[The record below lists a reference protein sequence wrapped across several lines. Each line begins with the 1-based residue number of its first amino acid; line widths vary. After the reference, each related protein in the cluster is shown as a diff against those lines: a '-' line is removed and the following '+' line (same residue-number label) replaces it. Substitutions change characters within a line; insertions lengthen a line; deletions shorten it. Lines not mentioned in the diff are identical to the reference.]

1 MAENK
6 KSGFL
11 NGLGYLGEK
20 VGAGFMQSI
29 EGIWDFAASGIADI
43 FGNEEYA
50 KRQMENDWF
59 GDWYNTAGDWF
70 DATGGWKVAGDV
82 ANALGTS
89 LPSIVAGVGIG
100 LLTGGAAAPLAL
112 KIMASS
118 ITVGVAGLSAAGT
131 STKEAFRETGKLTSE
146 EYGYG
151 ALSGALEAG
160 IELAT
165 GKIGTGSARIAKSIV
180 GGATKTAAQEAA
192 EELAKKSIKQVAFKA
207 AKNAGKDFV
216 SEGVEE
222 GLTELISP
230 YLQKITYD
238 PSAENATAEEVAYAA
253 LVGGL
258 SGAIMSPAGDAI
270 AAGANKIADAHTGAQ
285 AIADGQEQEI
295 LSLARDISNQ
305 VEGKEAGY
313 EVLAA
318 VDVVYKQLAES
329 VGSGKVTTLQQKALL
344 GRLKK
349 LLSASYVLPSVE
361 ASAKNLVTNPQAT
374 IEKYT
379 QLGLTDENGNPI
391 TVEKLTEGLEFD
403 ENGRVSVASLRKAI
417 SQNRVLGT
425 LAIAEAMGRLMV
437 DHETYLSNATRGGY
451 LGGRAQ
457 YQHFLENAS
466 PEQKAAMA
474 RLIGAENL
482 DAVDYETFAKRMIEY
497 GNSDEGSAKI
507 RSARDIRETA
517 ENIPE
522 NERAIPHAV
531 STAMEDGVHRFG
543 GKEGVAIF
551 KNGDTVRIY
560 DYETR
565 NTTRELTIEEA
576 SAELRKARR
585 ALTETKSKT
594 KVPET
599 ETKSNENATKTDETS
614 TKPKKTT
621 DDIDAYAKENVNGY
635 EDLLPAE
642 RREIRA
648 MIRQAKALGIPDA
661 DIKMYARV
669 AARSGIRI
677 SFSKDLNAYT
687 KTDGTTGYSD
697 GFYDPKSNTIVV
709 NPEGKRSAGK
719 LLMHE
724 LSHALYSYKKYR
736 AVLDKATRRM
746 DEARAERIAKS
757 YRDAG
762 ETAEVISE
770 ELAVHH
776 AEDVLGSKANLE
788 RVVEEEPNIKSK
800 ILSFFRVAKTAYG
813 DDSRLSLN
821 AGRLY
826 KHFEK
831 AFNDFAARNKRNLAA
846 DTTPMAMR
854 ESMDDARFSLQFADN
869 IAEGQRAYLASHRGV
884 IEDSELSKAI
894 EDTAKMVKKMLPHKD
909 ILPTD
914 AVGKKGA
921 TLVKNGSYDVSVE
934 NTTVCIRTLSYNA
947 FTDMVSEK
955 IGRPLSQ
962 MESFLV
968 SQKLY
973 DIAKEPQCL
982 YCYVSLDRKAFNEM
996 IIRYTEQRDAAVK
1009 AWEDAGKPSV
1019 SRSSELYEK
1028 FRAGRKDTDNMWK
1041 RYNEWI
1047 EAAKSGEKLITLAD
1061 VATESRRAEIAKNGT
1076 ASQKTQI
1083 ADMLKYAQ
1091 SASWAKKQT
1100 KYVAYYDD
1108 ILRLSP
1114 KAVKDLNKHYG
1125 LRWYSFSD
1133 YSGAF
1138 IVENMQQVTDASLR
1152 GLKGL
1157 SYTKDVD
1164 FARIFA
1170 PTGMNI
1176 NISVYATDINGKW
1189 EIDPKQSADI
1199 DAAIKLRE
1207 KYPNVGIVVVAAKRS
1222 GVEWALAQEWSD
1234 VVIPFHIVRSGQ
1246 DVANFYDWE
1255 VFNSEQGDTVMDEN
1269 LWAQYVESLG
1279 NPKKVSK
1286 SIYPSEH
1293 QNSRATYLALCEE
1306 RGIKPRFSS
1315 FLDNPNY
1322 MKLVNETR
1330 QREADTMPLRPTFD
1344 LGAAEKS
1351 FDRFVEKGGYY
1362 EGWYNDGVDISAEVD
1377 TVAADVLAGKKANE
1391 VEYGRQDRNG
1401 NAIPTPDELMASR
1414 KANRSHGRRMALC
1427 EFDDGQRFV
1436 SVETDQSSFDGLSQ
1450 KEQTDL
1456 ATKIIKSRF
1465 KGKVIGVDNKTFVN
1479 GVTANEYTHPSKHLG
1494 PAEYEA
1500 KMRASAELDNLMD
1513 AGFNF
1518 TNEADGKD
1526 GHVHP
1531 NVVGGFDYFDV
1542 IFLVSSEYYRGVI
1555 NIENN
1560 ARGKRLKDIT
1570 KIENI
1575 TKDVVSRY
1583 GANPSYTFLRDV
1595 SMISIPDSSE
1605 KINPSDEK
1613 IRRALPDTTEAIGKA
1628 RKEYKPSK
1636 KESFYTAKDRAYI
1649 EAVDELYGISKYLRK
1664 FGGLDKDFVD
1674 GLVQFA
1680 RASISQAQTMI
1691 GTAQYD
1697 LFGDK
1702 PEKVGEGLLEIYKPT
1717 RLWSKEKAIQFDD
1730 YLLHQLN
1737 IDRMTLESRSVAWTA
1752 AERAQIAKVK
1762 GDIKTLSDGMKTLRA
1777 GIKKAE
1783 NDIVNARV
1791 REGKAVFPTT
1801 KKKWQ
1806 AAADAAKKR
1815 KKTLEASLKQSQKD
1829 TAAKIKELEKLRA
1842 ELKELEL
1849 KNKPVFGKDET
1860 LDENGNMKRDHD
1872 ITAEESRKIVSDYEK
1887 KYPEFV
1893 EIAEKIYA
1901 YLGNNQKSRVKAGLI
1916 TQDSADY
1923 MKKLYPH
1930 YVPSY
1935 RDVQGGGI
1943 AVVRGKHNIELST
1956 TIRKAKGG
1964 NQDILEI
1971 ASSIAEQT
1979 SEVIKAANIHRLTV
1993 EIYEAAKRSGDTTWV
2008 EILSEETVSDQPD
2021 NEVERPKS
2029 GQITFYHDGKK
2040 IVMSVAKEIELGFEA
2055 LHTPT
2060 VDFTNPLAKFSA
2072 AVTSVFKR
2080 LVTSLNPGFMIRN
2093 PIKDVQDAG
2102 LNSKHPVLFAKEL
2115 GNLWLLW
2122 NNDILK
2128 NSETWELYRALG
2140 GFSSTVF
2147 DGKLSKRAGYAGF
2160 APLSLDTDAD
2170 GLKKAFAKGGKAF
2183 KALFTS
2189 VENANVFLEQM
2200 TRFAEFKASLAA
2212 GDSPMVA
2219 LNNSAEVTTNFGR
2232 RGNTTKKFNATLI
2245 PFLNAAIQGF
2255 DKIFR
2260 NVGDAFRKKM
2270 IRGIT
2275 VLLTRAA
2282 IIGVAP
2288 MLLNAIMYDDDED
2301 YEKLREEDKE
2311 NYFLIKV
2318 GDGNFIKIPR
2328 GRLAGVIGGA
2338 ANRIRKASNGEDAD
2352 LGGYIENVKTQITPA
2367 ENLSRTI
2374 FSPIFDVKNNKT
2386 WYGGEIEGQE
2396 FDAVAPRDR
2405 YDEST
2410 SSIAVAIGSVIPNG
2424 WNMSPKKIHY
2434 LLDQYSGV
2442 VGDFVLPATSQK
2454 EHKDFF
2460 SGNFTLDSVTNN
2472 KLSEKFYDI
2481 YDETKYA
2488 DTAGDVNASYRLKY
2502 MNRVKKS
2509 IRELN
2514 REIETVRAENID
2526 NKEKMAKVRV
2536 IRALINAEYDSAL
2549 KSISTVDAAIAATVG
2564 IDDEDLRDAEITRR
2578 VFGAEAALQNY
2589 NAKSFEKYAL
2599 FNKAGVGFD
2608 ELYAF
2613 HFATLGIEN
2622 DLDKKGNPIEG
2633 SKRKKV
2639 VAIINA
2645 LNIPR
2650 EQKIM
2655 LMLAKGYA
2663 VKDGD
2668 IQGVSGDRAKKMLLS
2683 YIMKQKI
2690 TKEEKAE
2697 LAKACGFTV
2706 KNGVIVNK

>member
-1 MAENK
+1 MATNK
-6 KSGFL
+6 KSGFF
-11 NGLGYLGEK
+11 NGLGYLGAK
-20 VGAGFMQSI
+20 VGAGFMQSV
-29 EGIWDFAASGIADI
+29 EGVWDFAAGGLADL
-43 FGNEEYA
+43 FGADEWAE
-50 KRQMENDWF
+50 KQMSTDWF
-59 GDWYNTAGDWF
+59 GDWYRTAGDSF
-70 DATGGWKVAGDV
+70 DAKGAWGTAGDV
-82 ANALGTS
+82 AS
-89 LPSIVAGVGIG
+89 GIG
-100 LLTGGAAAPLAL
+100 STLPAILTAIGAGLATAASGGAAAPLAV
-112 KIMASS
+112 KAVAVS
-118 ITVGVAGLSAAGT
+118 IAPLTAGLGAAGT
-131 STKEAFRETGKLTSE
+131 STKEAYQKTGNLTAK

-151 ALSGALEAG
+151 AASGALEAG
-160 IELAT
+160 IELVT
-165 GKIGTGSARIAKSIV
+165 GGIGTGTARVAKSV
-180 GGATKTAAQEAA
+180 FKSATKTAAQEAA
-192 EELAKKSIKQVAFKA
+192 EAVAKKSIKQVAWKA
-207 AKNAGKDFV
+207 AKRAGADFA
-216 SEGVEE
+216 SEGLEE
-222 GLTELISP
+222 GLTEMISP
-230 YLQKITYD
+230 YLQRFTYD
-238 PSAENATAEEVAYAA
+238 PSAENASPEEIAYAA

-258 SGAIMSPAGDAI
+258 AGSVLGSASSTIGAGVNTISDARV
-270 AAGANKIADAHTGAQ
+270 GSQ
-285 AIADGQEQEI
+285 AIEKGQEEEI
-295 LSLARDISNQ
+295 LALAKDISAQIGN
-305 VEGKEAGY
+305 GEAGY

-318 VDVVYKQLAES
+318 VDVVYKRLAAS
-329 VGSGKVTTLQQKALL
+329 IGDGNVTTLQQKADL
-344 GRLKK
+344 GKLKK
-349 LLSASYVLPSVE
+349 LLSVTPVLPTVE
-361 ASAKNLVTNPQAT
+361 ASAKDLVSNPDAAVAR
-374 IEKYT
+374 YA
-379 QLGLTDENGNPI
+379 QLGITDENGNP
-391 TVEKLTEGLEFD
+391 LTTDAMMSGLDFD
-403 ENGRVSVASLRKAI
+403 ENGRVSVSSLRKAI

-425 LAIAEAMGRLMV
+425 LAIAEATGRLMV
-437 DHETYLSNATRGGY
+437 DHETYLSNATTGGY

-457 YQHFLENAS
+457 YQDFVENAS

-474 RLIGAENL
+474 KLVGAENL
-482 DAVDYETFAKRMIEY
+482 DTVDYETFAKRMIEY
-497 GNSDEGSAKI
+497 GNSPEGSAKI
-507 RSARDIRETA
+507 RSARDIRDRE

-522 NERAIPHAV
+522 NEKAIPPAV
-531 STAMEDGVHRFG
+531 SAAMEDGVHRFG
-543 GKEGVAIF
+543 GKDGVAIF

-585 ALTETKSKT
+585 ALPETKY
-594 KVPET
+594 
-599 ETKSNENATKTDETS
+599 NENTTKPNETDTKT
-614 TKPKKTT
+614 KKTT
-621 DDIDAYAKENVNGY
+621 DDIDAYAKENVKGY

-669 AARSGIRI
+669 SVRSGIRI

-687 KTDGTTGYSD
+687 KNDGTTGYSD
-697 GFYDPKSNTIVV
+697 GFYDPQSNTIVV

-736 AVLDKATRRM
+736 SVLEKATRRM
-746 DEARAERIAKS
+746 DEERSKGIKS
-757 YRDAG
+757 NYESAG
-762 ETAEVISE
+762 ESDSVISE
-770 ELAVHH
+770 ELLAHH

-800 ILSFFRVAKTAYG
+800 ILSFFRVAKTAYQG
-813 DDSRLSLN
+813 DERLSMN

-831 AFNDFAARNKRNLAA
+831 AFNDFAARNRGNLAA

-854 ESMDDARFSLQFADN
+854 ESMDDARFSLQFSDN
-869 IAEGQRAYLASHRGV
+869 IAEGQKAYLASHQGV

-914 AVGKKGA
+914 TVGKKGA

-996 IIRYTEQRDAAVK
+996 VIRYTEQRDAAIK
-1009 AWEDAGKPSV
+1009 AWEDAGKP
-1019 SRSSELYEK
+1019 ELKQPKIVDGKVVGEHPYK
-1028 FRAGRKDTDNMWK
+1028 TFLAGRKHTDNMWK
-1041 RYNEWI
+1041 RYTEWI
-1047 EAAKSGEKLITLAD
+1047 SAAKSGEKLITLAD
-1061 VATESRRAEIAKNGT
+1061 VATESRRADIAQNGT
-1076 ASQKTQI
+1076 ASQKAQI

-1199 DAAIKLRE
+1199 EAAIKLRE
-1207 KYPNVGIVVVAAKRS
+1207 EYPNVGIVVVAAKRE

-1255 VFNSEQGDTVMDEN
+1255 VFNSEQGDTVMDES

-1315 FLDNPNY
+1315 FLGNPNY

-1401 NAIPTPDELMASR
+1401 NSIPTPDEIMASR
-1414 KANRSHGRRMALC
+1414 KSSRGHKRM
-1427 EFDDGQRFV
+1427 
-1436 SVETDQSSFDGLSQ
+1436 
-1450 KEQTDL
+1450 
-1456 ATKIIKSRF
+1456 
-1465 KGKVIGVDNKTFVN
+1465 
-1479 GVTANEYTHPSKHLG
+1479 
-1494 PAEYEA
+1494 
-1500 KMRASAELDNLMD
+1500 
-1513 AGFNF
+1513 
-1518 TNEADGKD
+1518 
-1526 GHVHP
+1526 
-1531 NVVGGFDYFDV
+1531 
-1542 IFLVSSEYYRGVI
+1542 
-1555 NIENN
+1555 
-1560 ARGKRLKDIT
+1560 
-1570 KIENI
+1570 
-1575 TKDVVSRY
+1575 
-1583 GANPSYTFLRDV
+1583 
-1595 SMISIPDSSE
+1595 
-1605 KINPSDEK
+1605 
-1613 IRRALPDTTEAIGKA
+1613 ALPDTTGAVGKTRTA
-1628 RKEYKPSK
+1628 YEPSLSDK
-1636 KESFYTAKDRAYI
+1636 FYTAKDRAYI
-1649 EAVDELYGISKYLRK
+1649 EAVDELYGLEKYLHK
-1664 FGGLDKDFVD
+1664 VGKIPKEKVSAI
-1674 GLVQFA
+1674 VQMA
-1680 RASISQAQTMI
+1680 RSARSQAQTMI
-1691 GTAQYD
+1691 GSAQYNV
-1697 LFGDK
+1697 FSDK
-1702 PEKVGEGLLEIYKPT
+1702 PDKMGDGLLEIYKPT
-1717 RLWSKEKAIQFDD
+1717 RLWSAEKRKRFDD
-1730 YLLHQLN
+1730 YLLHCLN
-1737 IDRMTLESRSVAWTA
+1737 IDRMTLESRSVSWTA
-1752 AERAQIAKVK
+1752 NERAAIQKVELDIA
-1762 GDIKTLSDGMKTLRA
+1762 TLNARQKTLRA
-1777 GIKKAE
+1777 DIKKGDTA
-1783 NDIVNARV
+1783 IVNARV
-1791 REGKAVFPTT
+1791 KKGTAKTAAAKANWQTKVDALTKQKAT
-1801 KKKWQ
+1801 DIADLKKTERDLKKK
-1806 AAADAAKKR
+1806 
-1815 KKTLEASLKQSQKD
+1815 
-1829 TAAKIKELEKLRA
+1829 IA
-1842 ELKELEL
+1842 ELKKLKKELKALEL

-1872 ITAEESRKIVSDYEK
+1872 ITAAESKKIVADYEK
-1887 KYPEFV
+1887 ASPEFK
-1893 EIAEKIYA
+1893 EIAAKLYT
-1901 YLGNNQKSRVKAGLI
+1901 YLDNLQTMRVEAGLI
-1916 TQDSADY
+1916 TREQADY

-1935 RDVQGGGI
+1935 HDTQGGI
-1943 AVVRGKHNIELST
+1943 AIVRGKHNIELST
-1956 TIRKAKGG
+1956 TIRKAKGS
-1964 NQDILEI
+1964 NLDILEI

-2008 EILSEETVSDQPD
+2008 DILSEETVSDQPD

-2040 IVMSVAKEIELGFEA
+2040 IVMSVAKEIEIGFEA

-2060 VDFTNPLAKFSA
+2060 VDLSNPLMRFMGG
-2072 AVTSVFKR
+2072 VNTLFKR
-2080 LVTSLNPGFMIRN
+2080 GVTSLNPAFMLRN
-2093 PIKDVQDAG
+2093 PIRDIQDAG
-2102 LNSKHPVLFAKEL
+2102 LNSKHPALFVKALASASKDIATNSKE
-2115 GNLWLLW
+2115 
-2122 NNDILK
+2122 
-2128 NSETWELYRALG
+2128 WELYRALG

-2147 DGKLSKRAGYAGF
+2147 DGTLGKQSGARGF
-2160 APLSLDTDAD
+2160 ESIAALFDTDAE
-2170 GLKKAFAKGGKAF
+2170 GFSRVWEKAKATAKSPLVA
-2183 KALFTS
+2183 
-2189 VENANVFLEQM
+2189 VENANAFLEQM

-2212 GDSPMVA
+2212 GDSPAVA

-2232 RGNTTKKFNATLI
+2232 RGKTAKVMNATLM
-2245 PFLNAAIQGF
+2245 PFLNPAIQGF

-2260 NVGDAFRKKM
+2260 NVGDSFTSGQWVKGLASL
-2270 IRGIT
+2270 IT
-2275 VLLTRAA
+2275 KAA
-2282 IIGVAP
+2282 LIGVVP
-2288 MLLNAIMYDDDED
+2288 MVLNAVMYGGDDD

-2311 NYFLIKV
+2311 NNFLIKV
-2318 GDGNFIKIPR
+2318 GDGSFIKIPR

-2338 ANRIRKASNGEDAD
+2338 ANRIGKAARGEDAD
-2352 LGGYIENVKTQITPA
+2352 LAGYLKNAKTQITPV

-2396 FDAVAPRDR
+2396 FDSTAPRDR

-2410 SSIAVAIGSVIPNG
+2410 SRIAIAIGSIIPNG
-2424 WNMSPKKIHY
+2424 WNFSPKKIHY

-2442 VGDFVLPATSQK
+2442 IGDFVLPATSQK

-2472 KLSEKFYDI
+2472 KLSEKFYDL
-2481 YDETKYA
+2481 YDETQYA
-2488 DTAGDVNASYRLKY
+2488 DTAGDVNASFRLKY
-2502 MNRVKKS
+2502 LNRVKKS

-2514 REIETVRAENID
+2514 KELDAARAEEID

-2536 IRALINAEYDSAL
+2536 IRALINAEYDAAL
-2549 KSISTVDAAIAATVG
+2549 KSVATVDEAILATEG
-2564 IDDEDLRDAEITRR
+2564 IADETLRDAEITRM
-2578 VFGAEAALQNY
+2578 VFGAESALRNY
-2589 NAKSFEKYAL
+2589 NAKSFEKYQL
-2599 FNKAGVGFD
+2599 FNKAGIGFD
-2608 ELYAF
+2608 ELYAY

-2645 LNIPR
+2645 LNIPK

-2668 IQGVSGDRAKKMLLS
+2668 IKGVSGDRAKKILLS